1 MRIVRKE
8 DWRVVTTMYEK
19 SQETRQQDHPETRYE
34 DNQVIET
41 RIVRIVLEG
50 IVRS

>member
-8 DWRVVTTMYEK
+8 DWRVV
-19 SQETRQQDHPETRYE
+19 SQETRHQDHPETRYE

-50 IVRS
+50 IVRF